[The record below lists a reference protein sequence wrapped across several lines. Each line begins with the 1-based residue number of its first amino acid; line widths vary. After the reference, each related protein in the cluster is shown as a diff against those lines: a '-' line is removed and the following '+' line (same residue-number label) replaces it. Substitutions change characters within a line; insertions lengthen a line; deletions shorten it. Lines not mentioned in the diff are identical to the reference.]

1 MSNIV
6 LIKDDLNKLELCY
19 INLYKNIRQNYIA
32 TDNLNFQE
40 INYILDQLEML
51 INRLQNE
58 IKIESDKI

>member
-1 MSNIV
+1 MSKIE

-19 INLYKNIRQNYIA
+19 INLYKSIRQNYIA

-58 IKIESDKI
+58 LKNTE